1 MPNDIAIQ
9 IEKVT
14 KEFPG
19 VRALNDVTLAFH
31 AGEVHALVGE
41 NGAGKSTLMKIIS
54 GVYSCDIGKVLLH
67 GKETVF
73 ESPKHALDLGVSI
86 IHQELS
92 IVPDLTVAENIYLG
106 REPRIGGFLMDRK
119 SMNADAEQLLADIGV
134 NIPPDQPAGKF
145 TTAQKQMVEI
155 AKATSQGASV
165 VIMDE
170 PTSSLSKKEVKALFE
185 VIHKLKRENVA
196 VIYISHRLAELF
208 EICDKVT
215 VLRDGS
221 HIKTMPMQG
230 TTETEIVSLMVGR
243 EIKDFF
249 HKPEGSREEVVLKVD
264 GLNKEGVFHDISFE
278 LHRGEILGFA
288 GLVGARRTDVL
299 QSVFGEKSY
308 DSGSIY
314 LRGERF
320 EPRSP
325 RDSIRR
331 KVGFVTEDRRH
342 TGLLLKHSV
351 KDNMVLPSLT
361 EHSRRGA
368 LDFNWEK
375 AVSREFVEKL
385 RIKTPT
391 INTPSSS
398 LSGGNQQKIIIAKWL
413 IAQSDI
419 LFLDEPTR
427 GIDVN
432 AKAEIYALMC
442 EFAMQGGSILMVSS
456 EMPEILGVCT
466 RVMVMRDGRI
476 TGELQAKDATEQKII
491 SLAGFSASGVF

>member
-1 MPNDIAIQ
+1 MPNDIV
-9 IEKVT
+9 IEIKNVT

-19 VRALNDVTLAFH
+19 VKALNDVSLAFR

-54 GVYSCDIGKVLLH
+54 GVYSCDVGKVLLH
-67 GKETVF
+67 GKEIVF
-73 ESPKHALDLGVSI
+73 ESPKHALDMGVSI

-106 REPRIGGFLMDRK
+106 REPKIAGFLVDK
-119 SMNADAEQLLADIGV
+119 KVMNADTDKLMTDIGV
-134 NIPPDQPAGKF
+134 PLPPDEPAGQF
-145 TTAQKQMVEI
+145 TTAQKQMIEI
-155 AKATSQGASV
+155 AKATSQNASV

-185 VIHKLKRENVA
+185 VIKKLKRENVA

-215 VLRDGS
+215 VLRDGNL
-221 HIKTMPMQG
+221 IRTMPMAE
-230 TTETEIVSLMVGR
+230 TTETDIVSLMVGR

-249 HKPEGSREEVVLKVD
+249 HKPEASQDEVVLKVD
-264 GLNKEGVFHDISFE
+264 GLSKQGVFHDISFE
-278 LHRGEILGFA
+278 LHRGEILGIA

-308 DSGSIY
+308 DSGSIF
-314 LRGERF
+314 LHGERF
-320 EPRSP
+320 EPKSP
-325 RDSIRR
+325 RDSIR
-331 KVGFVTEDRRH
+331 KKIGFVTEDRRH

-351 KDNMVLPSLT
+351 KDNMVLPSLN
-361 EHSRRGA
+361 EHSRKGV
-368 LDFNWEK
+368 LDFDWEK
-375 AVSREFVEKL
+375 VVSKDFVGKL

-391 INTPSSS
+391 IDTLASS

-419 LFLDEPTR
+419 IFLDEPTR

-442 EFAMQGGSILMVSS
+442 EFVAQGGSILMVSS

-466 RVMVMRDGRI
+466 RILVMRDGRI
-476 TGELQAKDATEQKII
+476 TGEMPAKDATEQKII
-491 SLAGFSASGVF
+491 SLAGFSVSGVF

>member
-1 MPNDIAIQ
+1 MSNDIAI
-9 IEKVT
+9 EVKNVT

-19 VRALNDVTLAFH
+19 VKALNDVSLAFR

-54 GVYSCDIGKVLLH
+54 GIYTCDVGQVVLQ
-67 GKETVF
+67 GRETVF

-92 IVPDLTVAENIYLG
+92 ILPDLTVAENIYLG
-106 REPRIGGFLMDRK
+106 REPRIGRYLVDK
-119 SMNADAEQLLADIGV
+119 KTMNADTDRLLADLGV
-134 NIPPDQPAGKF
+134 SMPAAAVAGRF
-145 TTAQKQMVEI
+145 STAQKQMVEI
-155 AKATSQGASV
+155 AKATSQGSSV

-185 VIHKLKRENVA
+185 VIKKLKRENVA

-208 EICDKVT
+208 EVCDTVS
-215 VLRDGS
+215 VLRDGKL
-221 HIKTMPMQG
+221 IKTMSMAD
-230 TTETEIVSLMVGR
+230 TTENEIVSLMVGR

-249 HKPEGSREEVVLKVD
+249 HKPKPSTDEVVLKVD
-264 GLNKEGVFHDISFE
+264 KLSKKGVFHDISFE
-278 LHRGEILGFA
+278 LHKGEILGFA
-288 GLVGARRTDVL
+288 GLVGAGRTEVL
-299 QSVFGEKSY
+299 QSLFGEKPY

-314 LRGERF
+314 LHGESF
-320 EPRSP
+320 APRTP
-325 RDSIRR
+325 RDSIRKR
-331 KVGFVTEDRRH
+331 MGFVTEDRRL
-342 TGLLLKHSV
+342 TGLLIKHSV
-351 KDNMVLPSLT
+351 KDNMVLPSLSA
-361 EHSRRGA
+361 HSLKG
-368 LDFNWEK
+368 LVDFDWEK
-375 AVSREFVEKL
+375 SVSKEFVDKL

-391 INTPSSS
+391 IVTPSSS

-413 IAQSDI
+413 IAQSSV

-442 EFAMQGGSILMVSS
+442 EFASQGGSILMVSS

-466 RVMVMRDGRI
+466 RIVVMRAGRF
-476 TGELQAKDATEQKII
+476 TGELSGEAATEQKII
-491 SLAGFSASGVF
+491 QLASFSNSGVW